1 MSILWQLKKI
11 STGEPLNEP
20 QVLPEN
26 WGPIFGMEGFK
37 DKLSD
42 LSWVG
47 IEDQGWF
54 IVGEG
59 EGSSPQTTPKKVLE
73 WERAKQL
80 LRDSDWSMMSDVQM
94 TNAEKQAWELYR
106 KNLREITL
114 QSGFPDNIKW
124 PTIPETP
131 KFNMM

>member
-1 MSILWQLKKI
+1 MSDLWQLKKI
-11 STGEPLNEP
+11 STGETLNEP
-20 QVLPEN
+20 QPLPEN

-37 DKLSD
+37 DKLGD

-47 IEDQGWF
+47 LNDQGWF
-54 IVGEG
+54 IVGEE
-59 EGSSPQTTPKKVLE
+59 EGSLPQTTPKKVLE

-80 LRDSDWSMMSDVQM
+80 LRDSDWSMMPDVLM

-114 QSGFPDNIKW
+114 QSGFPDNIIW
-124 PTIPETP
+124 PTIPQTP
-131 KFNMM
+131 KFNMS